1 MLRLFISRLI
11 ATVPLLAII
20 SFLIFSLIVLIPGN
34 PAVSLAGHNPS
45 PEQIALI
52 RQTLGLDDPFLVRY
66 WHWLSGVLHGDLGH
80 SLFSSQP
87 VWTDIAA
94 RLPTT
99 VSLVGLCMAI
109 ALLLGVPIGAIAGL
123 KPGSWVDRGAA
134 VLASAGLAMPYFW
147 VGMLLIMLLSMS
159 YPLFP
164 AVGYVP
170 LTQNPWEWF
179 RHLLLPALALSLT
192 PAAIIAR
199 QTRASL
205 VTVISEDY
213 IRTARA
219 KGLSSQ
225 RIVVKHALKNAAL
238 PVVTVFGIEM
248 SRLLGGTVVIE
259 QLFSL
264 PGIGK
269 LAYDAVF
276 TRDFPVVQ
284 GVVLVAAVMV
294 IVINILV
301 DVSYA
306 YFNPRVR

>member
-1 MLRLFISRLI
+1 MLKLFLSRLI
-11 ATVPLLAII
+11 ATIPLLAVI
-20 SFLIFSLIVLIPGN
+20 SFLIFSLIVLIPGD
-34 PAVSLAGHNPS
+34 PAVSLAGQNPS
-45 PEQIALI
+45 PEQIATI
-52 RQTLGLDDPFLVRY
+52 RESLGLNDPFLVRY

-80 SLFSSQP
+80 SLFSSQA

-99 VSLVGLCMAI
+99 VSLVALCMAI
-109 ALLLGVPIGAIAGL
+109 ALILGVPMGAIAGL
-123 KPGSWVDRGAA
+123 QPGTWTDRGAT
-134 VLASAGLAMPYFW
+134 VLASVGVAMPYFW
-147 VGMLLIMLLSMS
+147 VGMLLIMLLSVQ

-179 RHLLLPALALSLT
+179 RHLLLPAFALSLT

-205 VTVISEDY
+205 VTVMSEDY

-219 KGLSSQ
+219 KGLSPK

-248 SRLLGGTVVIE
+248 SRLLGSTVVIE

-276 TRDFPVVQ
+276 NRDFPLVQ
-284 GVVLVAAVMV
+284 GVVLIAAVMV

>member
-1 MLRLFISRLI
+1 MLKILISRI
-11 ATVPLLAII
+11 AAAVPLLAII
-20 SFLIFSLIVLIPGN
+20 SFLIFSLIVLIPGD
-34 PAVSLAGHNPS
+34 PAVSLAGQNPT
-45 PEQIALI
+45 PAQIAAI
-52 RQTLGLDDPFLVRY
+52 RDTLGLNEPFLVRY
-66 WHWLSGVLHGDLGH
+66 WHWVSGLLQGDLGH

-87 VWTDIAA
+87 VWVDITA

-99 VSLVGLCMAI
+99 VSLVGLCMLI
-109 ALLLGVPIGAIAGL
+109 AVVLGVALGAVAGL
-123 KPGSWVDRGAA
+123 RAGSWMDRAA
-134 VLASAGLAMPYFW
+134 TVLASIGVAVPYFW
-147 VGMLLIMLLSMS
+147 VGMLLIMTLSVT

-164 AVGYVP
+164 SVGYVP
-170 LTQNPWEWF
+170 LTQDPWQWF
-179 RHLLLPALALSLT
+179 RHLALPAFALSLT
-192 PAAIIAR
+192 PSAIIAR

-205 VTVISEDY
+205 VTVMSEDY

-219 KGLSSQ
+219 KGLSPV

-238 PVVTVFGIEM
+238 PVITVFGIEM
-248 SRLLGGTVVIE
+248 SRLLGSTVVIE

-276 TRDFPVVQ
+276 NRDFPVVQ
-284 GVVLVAAVMV
+284 GVVLVAAGMV
-294 IVINILV
+294 IFINILV